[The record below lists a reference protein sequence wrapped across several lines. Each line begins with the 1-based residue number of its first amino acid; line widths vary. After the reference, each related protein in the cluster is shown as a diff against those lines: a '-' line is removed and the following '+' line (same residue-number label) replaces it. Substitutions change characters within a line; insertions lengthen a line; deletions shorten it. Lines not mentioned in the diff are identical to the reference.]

1 VNGRAIGC
9 IALGAVVFI
18 LIGIAGINVA
28 SSRIGCPNRLQWGDR
43 FYAPIGTPAPSPE
56 TGGASTPVKL
66 GSTFIGLT
74 TRSIFGPSTGSAS
87 PAPQPDVIAMDCGD
101 GGFQT
106 YRNAGPASTA
116 TPSSAALLIPAMRAP
131 DG

>member
-9 IALGAVVFI
+9 IALGAIVFV

-43 FYAPIGTPAPSPE
+43 FYAPIGTPAPSPNV
-56 TGGASTPVKL
+56 GDGDAPVKL

-74 TRSIFGPSTGSAS
+74 TRAIYGPTSPGSAS
-87 PAPQPDVIAMDCGD
+87 SAPQPGAIAMDCGD
-101 GGFQT
+101 GRFQT
-106 YRNAGPASTA
+106 YGKAGPAPTA
-116 TPSSAALLIPAMRAP
+116 TPSPLALLVRPSDA
-131 DG
+131 